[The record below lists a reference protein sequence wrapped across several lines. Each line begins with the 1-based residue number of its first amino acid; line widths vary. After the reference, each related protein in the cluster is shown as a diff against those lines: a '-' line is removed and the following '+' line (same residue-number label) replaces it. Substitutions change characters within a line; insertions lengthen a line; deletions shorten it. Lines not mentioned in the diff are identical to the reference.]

1 MSHAYPTGMT
11 QRDHDLYMGMHP
23 NGKWPSE
30 LAEPT
35 EAEQRTDLSD
45 AFKYALIR
53 KQYVNWG
60 AGFCASESAADVLYN
75 ASTHETDEV
84 WRDLQATIANGAS
97 DADVA
102 ALARHWHRLALSNAV
117 DTLVVCA
124 QQGQHITFP
133 STVR

>member
-1 MSHAYPTGMT
+1 MAGGQDRSL
-11 QRDHDLYMGMHP
+11 QRADRALKLRRLLGVDLD
-23 NGKWPSE
+23 
-30 LAEPT
+30 AERR
-35 EAEQRTDLSD
+35 ADLSD

-60 AGFCASESAADVLYN
+60 AGFCCSESAADVLYN
-75 ASTHETDEV
+75 ASTAETDEV
-84 WRDLQATIANGAS
+84 WRDLQAAIANGAP

-102 ALARHWHRLALSNAV
+102 ALVRHWHRLALGNAV